1 MIYGL
6 WLLNRQEINRLELF
20 WLESLE
26 ILETMVPGPGFR
38 RGATENGRRFA
49 AIKSECA
56 QKSKIFKIS
65 RQQPKI
71 NSAHILRLGR
81 P

>member
-38 RGATENGRRFA
+38 RGATENGRRFC
-49 AIKSECA
+49 SD
-56 QKSKIFKIS
+56 
-65 RQQPKI
+65 
-71 NSAHILRLGR
+71 
-81 P
+81 